1 MKAELVKKIYQKAAE
16 LSRYQI
22 IEFIIYLLETTDLT
36 MREIGELTGRSES
49 GVFRIN
55 TGQRHKLENRQYP
68 VRPSRSS
75 MGYFHPAAVLEK
87 LEQMLH
93 PGDYNELR

>member
-1 MKAELVKKIYQKAAE
+1 MNQEVKKTILNLADK

-22 IEFIIYLLETTDLT
+22 IDFIIYLLETTDLT

-55 TGQRHKLENRQYP
+55 TGQRHAQKHRQYP
-68 VRPSRSS
+68 VRPSRSRV
-75 MGYFHPAAVLEK
+75 GYFYPAIVLDK
-87 LEQMLH
+87 LNKMLS
-93 PGDYNELR
+93 PGSV

>member
-1 MKAELVKKIYQKAAE
+1 MKAELVKKIYQKAVE
-16 LSRYQI
+16 LSRFQI

-55 TGQRHKLENRQYP
+55 TGQRHAQKHRQYP

-75 MGYFHPAAVLEK
+75 MGYFHPAVVLEK
-87 LEQMLH
+87 LEEMLN
-93 PGDYNELR
+93 PSGRNELR